1 LNGSIGSLSEEAS
14 AMNWLIQ
21 NGSRASRIPR
31 EVGALLSALQLN
43 DPDFE
48 PLKALTDDEWCSLID
63 FCNLS
68 HLTLPLAQLPME
80 GFPQWIV
87 DRLKTNLADN
97 ALHFEKIRA
106 AYHEAAAALDQAGIE
121 YILIKGFTQ
130 APDYV
135 PSPLLRAQ
143 SDFDF
148 VCLPEQIDAAY
159 AALKAIGYRPYQG
172 KQDVRADHVPVL
184 LRHGDWKWKGNLFD
198 PEMPPA
204 IDLHFCLWN
213 EQAMLFSV
221 PVDDL
226 WTRRIT
232 RTVEGL
238 TFPALHPVDQLGH
251 LALHILRNILRGEW
265 IIHLVR
271 ELAVFL
277 HTRANDDSFWTD
289 WAEMHDHSLRS
300 FEAIAFYYARAWFG
314 CSLHPRVCDAIAS
327 LRQVQLYLLNRVSVT
342 GLENMVRRN
351 KDSVW
356 LHLTLLNSPKS
367 KCAAL
372 ARAFIPRSV
381 SPMSSP
387 AILTRNYRDI
397 QPKSSSPWRQ
407 YISYLISRFNSHLSA
422 DITALRRGLYWWF
435 SQHGLSRQFW
445 IFLTTSFFF
454 DLGLSIYYF
463 LFNLFL
469 VGHGYTEKNLGLF
482 TSAIAIGNL
491 VGALPAGALARRL
504 GLRPVL
510 LACLVLAIAVCSAR
524 ALLLS
529 FPSQLALAFL
539 AGVILSAWGVCLPP
553 CVAQLTEEK
562 QRPVAFSLLFSLG
575 IGLGAVAGL
584 AGSRLPGLLG
594 SYRLHDRG
602 LDPAQLV
609 LLLSCGIVALG
620 LWPAM
625 KLRFTRTE
633 VSGRPR
639 PILSPFLLRYL
650 PAVAVWSL
658 VTGSFS
664 PLASVYLAR
673 HVHLSLQQ
681 IGNAFSLSQ
690 IAQVGAVLLA
700 PVFLQRWG
708 LIRSIVFTQIA
719 AASMLLAMGFLDRPP
734 VAVVAYIC
742 FSAFQWMNEPALFS
756 LLMKMVPPEDRSGAA
771 ASNSLV
777 MSGSQAVAGTLA
789 GGAFAR
795 YGYPAVLRGIALMA
809 LLAASL
815 FRNLQER
822 RLPKSSPVLDDVSG

>member
-1 LNGSIGSLSEEAS
+1 MHEPLQMSGMS
-14 AMNWLIQ
+14 AE
-21 NGSRASRIPR
+21 RIPR
-31 EVGALLSALQLN
+31 EVVALLKGLQLTE
-43 DPDFE
+43 PDLE
-48 PLKALTDDEWCSLID
+48 PLKKLSSDEWHSLLD
-63 FCNLS
+63 FCDLS

-80 GFPQWIV
+80 GMPWWVV
-87 DRLKTNLADN
+87 DRLRSNLADN
-97 ALHFEKIRA
+97 AKRFERLKETYREIA
-106 AYHEAAAALDQAGIE
+106 EALDRFGVE
-121 YILIKGFTQ
+121 YIVIKGFTQ

-135 PSPLLRAQ
+135 PSPGFRLQ
-143 SDFDF
+143 SDFDLF
-148 VCLPEQIDAAY
+148 CQPTQIGVAQ
-159 AALKAIGYRPYQG
+159 AALESIGYIPVRS
-172 KQDVRADHVPVL
+172 KQDRRADHVPPLV
-184 LRHGDWKWKGNLFD
+184 RPGKWMWKGNPFD
-198 PEMPPA
+198 ADMPPG

-213 EQAMLFSV
+213 ESAALFSV
-221 PVDDL
+221 PIGDFWD
-226 WTRRIT
+226 RRVL
-232 RTVEGL
+232 RSVEGL
-238 TFPALHPVDQLGH
+238 DFPALHPVDHLGY
-251 LALHILRNILRGEW
+251 LSLHILRNILRGDW
-265 IIHLVR
+265 IVHLVR
-271 ELAVFL
+271 ELASFL
-277 HTRANDDSFWTD
+277 HAHAHDNAFWANWS
-289 WAEMHDHSLRS
+289 EMHDDSLRS

-314 CSLHPRVCDAIAS
+314 CAVHSHVENAIADLHPTQFHWLRRVCG
-327 LRQVQLYLLNRVSVT
+327 T
-342 GLENMVRRN
+342 GLENMFRRN

-356 LHLTLLNSPKS
+356 LHMTFLTSTRKKWTILT
-367 KCAAL
+367 
-372 ARAFIPRSV
+372 RTFIPTRIS
-381 SPMSSP
+381 SISSP
-387 AILTRNYRDI
+387 AVVARNKSGVPSKSKYRLRPYI
-397 QPKSSSPWRQ
+397 GYLMSRSSSHVRAN
-407 YISYLISRFNSHLSA
+407 L
-422 DITALRRGLYWWF
+422 TALCRALYWR
-435 SQHGLSRQFW
+435 LSRHRLSPQFW
-445 IFLTTSFFF
+445 IFLAASFFF
-454 DLGLSIYYF
+454 DLGLSTYYF

-469 VGHGYTEKNLGLF
+469 VGHGYTEKDLGFF
-482 TSAIAIGNL
+482 TSAMAVGNL
-491 VGALPAGALARRL
+491 LGALPSGKLAQRL

-510 LACLVLAIAVCSAR
+510 LACFVLAIALSTVR

-529 FPSQLALAFL
+529 FPLQLLLAFL
-539 AGVILSAWGVCLPP
+539 AGVTLSAWAVCLPIA
-553 CVAQLTEEK
+553 VAQLTEEK
-562 QRPVAFSLLFSLG
+562 ERPVAFSLLFSLG
-575 IGLGAVAGL
+575 IGLGALAGL

-719 AASMLLAMGFLDRPP
+719 AASMLLAMGFLDRPL

-809 LLAASL
+809 LLAASF